1 MSQKV
6 TKGRT
11 IGLQLPLDL
20 DAHVR
25 ERARLAGMSPGLWI
39 THRLNHALRVE
50 RDVNRQVGPGQG
62 LPIIRHDP
70 NCGLGAGHSG
80 PCNSALRVDL

>member
-25 ERARLAGMSPGLWI
+25 ERARQAGMSPGLWI
-39 THRLNHALRVE
+39 TKRLNHALRVE
-50 RDVNRQVGPGQG
+50 RDVPRVVGDSPG
-62 LPIIRHDP
+62 LP
-70 NCGLGAGHSG
+70 
-80 PCNSALRVDL
+80 LRPSVPESDS

>member
-25 ERARLAGMSPGLWI
+25 ERARQAGMSPGLWI
-39 THRLNHALRVE
+39 TRRLNHALRVE
-50 RDVNRQVGPGQG
+50 REVPRVVGGESG
-62 LPIIRHDP
+62 LPLRP
-70 NCGLGAGHSG
+70 SG
-80 PCNSALRVDL
+80 PDSVAQNPE